1 MKRVRDFFESE
12 KTPRWWLL
20 AGGVILFLLGVGQN
34 YVFYRISFQ
43 DSAAE
48 RHAMRVE
55 SKLVEIQQNSIDFQT
70 FANAYVSSI
79 LDGADD
85 VVERRN
91 TLIANILAQDAAVD
105 VSRNIIDPAV
115 FPQVSTYRAALR
127 NMKDAVEQVTD
138 VVSLGLFWSAASDL
152 LVARNALLEA
162 LEQYYRNTGS

>member
-1 MKRVRDFFESE
+1 MKRVRDFLDSE

-20 AGGVILFLLGVGQN
+20 AGGAFVILIAFGQN
-34 YVFYRISFQ
+34 YYFYQRSLQ

-55 SKLVEIQQNSIDFQT
+55 SKVVEIQQNSIDFQT

-152 LVARNALLEA
+152 LVARNALLES
-162 LEQYYRNTGS
+162 LEEHYRNTGS